1 MALLKTIILAN
12 GIPVTYHRIES
23 VENVVNDRTYIRIL
37 SYLNREERMKEKLY
51 SQTDQMRN
59 EGHVYRMES
68 VERLPYNDTLDIVS
82 AYEYLKTTE
91 KYKDAEDIF
100 EEGDE

>member
-1 MALLKTIILAN
+1 MALKKVVKTNN
-12 GIPVTYHRIES
+12 GIPLEYHRIS
-23 VENVVNDRTYIRIL
+23 RIDNIVNDKTMIIVK
-37 SYLNREERMKEKLY
+37 SYVNQEEREKEKQEQRARY
-51 SQTDQMRN
+51 FIGS
-59 EGHVYRMES
+59 S
-68 VERLPYNDTLDIVS
+68 VFTYDDIIKIPYNDTLDIVS